1 MTAAPK
7 VTQIVVPAQLTDE
20 QRRLLVKYVRL
31 PRSVTRAEWVQALA
45 AFDLLHAGRVTWGSE
60 TLTFQA
66 FYLRCIDTVHATV
79 FVEELLTTTDAE
91 VDGAQLAEKY
101 WKQIVTTLTSQG
113 VTGDAV
119 EVRALLAYCLYWWRS
134 FSKGYIREV
143 AVFRDLEQSGVAF
156 EAHDLRD
163 PAQRRSA
170 YDLTVLG
177 RSGDV
182 KTSTY
187 FIHTTR
193 AFPLRCDFYIVR
205 LWDETVHQWL
215 DLVLLKPDAWR
226 ELDGEPTPCT
236 WETVARV
243 LPTVAQVLVR
253 SETLVVV
260 LYAEWKARVR
270 HKQSQQEATNY
281 D

>member
-1 MTAAPK
+1 MMDAPK
-7 VTQIVVPAQLTDE
+7 GTHIVLPAQLTDE
-20 QRRLLVKYVRL
+20 QRRLLVKYARQ
-31 PRSVTRAEWVQALA
+31 PRSVTRAEWVGALA
-45 AFDLLHAGRVTWGSE
+45 AFDLLHAGHVTLDSE
-60 TLTFQA
+60 TLTFQT
-66 FYLRCIDTVHATV
+66 FYLRYVDTVHATS
-79 FVEELLTTTDAE
+79 FIEALLATTDVE
-91 VDGAQLAEKY
+91 VDGTPLAEKY
-101 WKQIVTTLTSQG
+101 WKQIATTLTNQG

-156 EAHDLRD
+156 EAHNLRD
-163 PAQRRSA
+163 PAHRRSA

-177 RSGDV
+177 RRGDV

-187 FIHTTR
+187 FIHTAR

-205 LWDETVHQWL
+205 LWDEAVHQWL
-215 DLVLLKPDAWR
+215 DLVLLKPDAWQ
-226 ELDGEPTPCT
+226 ELDGEPMPCT

-253 SETLVVV
+253 GETLVVV
-260 LYAEWKARVR
+260 PYAEWKACVLN
-270 HKQSQQEATNY
+270 KQSPKGGNQL
-281 D
+281 